1 MPPIAWHVVT
11 AKDALARL
19 QDRLLEEHL
28 GCYLLGSTSPD
39 IRVITGRSRAE
50 THFYD
55 VNAEDVT
62 SGIPKLLEAHPH
74 LVRLQ
79 GRPRAFLSGYI
90 THLATDEL
98 WIEQVYRPY
107 FGRNSVLNG
116 TLEANVMDR
125 VLQFYMDSKERVDRD
140 RFKAFYEY
148 IFQADPGDEVKFI
161 DLPTLH
167 RWREVVG
174 NILNQ
179 DPTWEGFRSFA
190 VRRFVGR
197 SEVNDEQVRAL
208 FESLPEVLE
217 RTLKHVSPERVAAFR
232 EDAIQCS
239 ASAVR
244 RYLS

>member
-1 MPPIAWHVVT
+1 MPPKAWHVVT

-19 QDRLLEEHL
+19 QDRLLQEHL

-39 IRVITGRSRAE
+39 IRVITGRPRAE

-55 VNAEDVT
+55 VNADNVE
-62 SGIPKLLEAHPH
+62 SGIPKLLETHPH
-74 LVRLQ
+74 LVQLQ
-79 GRPRAFLSGYI
+79 GRPKAFLSGYI

-107 FGRNSVLNG
+107 FGRDSVLNS
-116 TLEANVMDR
+116 TLEANIMDR
-125 VLQFYMDSKERVDRD
+125 VLQFYMDRKERVERAQ
-140 RFKAFYEY
+140 FKAFYDY
-148 IFQADPGDEVKFI
+148 IFQADPGDEVQFI

-179 DPTWEGFRSFA
+179 DPTWEGFRSFS
-190 VRRFVGR
+190 VRRFLGR

-232 EDAIQCS
+232 EDAIQRS